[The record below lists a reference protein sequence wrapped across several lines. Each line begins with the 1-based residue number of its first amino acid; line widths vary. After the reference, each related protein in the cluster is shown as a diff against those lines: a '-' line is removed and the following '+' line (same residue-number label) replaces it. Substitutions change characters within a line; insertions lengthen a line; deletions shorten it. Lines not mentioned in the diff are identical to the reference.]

1 MKYLKETLVIM
12 ITAVALFT
20 AAAFIAAHYTVRV
33 ILDPKKKW

>member
-1 MKYLKETLVIM
+1 MKYIKETVVLM

-33 ILDPKKKW
+33 ILDSKKKW